1 MATFF
6 PTEEGEH
13 DHDCSEV
20 VDEVYASRLDLQ
32 DQAVTNP
39 EITLFSNGSSYL
51 QEDSQRAGYEVT
63 TTSEVLDAEALPERW
78 SAQ

>member
-1 MATFF
+1 M
-6 PTEEGEH
+6 EEGEPG
-13 DHDCSEV
+13 HDCSEV
-20 VDEVYASRLDLQ
+20 VDEVCSSRPDLK
-32 DQAVTNP
+32 DQAITSP